1 MEIFYIIT
9 LALSGALLCFAG
21 TMRLIKPIRSLC
33 LKSYSD
39 DPNLQIHGKESV
51 FSEMRGAGGVTLF
64 SGIAILTGIFFSDFR
79 IASFTVAIV
88 IYLGFVLGRLI
99 SMNLDGRPNKELVQG
114 FFSEVIFSV
123 LNIFCL
129 INLELY
135 PLL

>member
-1 MEIFYIIT
+1 MEIFYMVT

-21 TMRLIKPIRSLC
+21 TMRLIKPISSLC

-39 DPNLQIHGKESV
+39 DPDLQIHGKESV
-51 FSEMRGAGGVTLF
+51 FSEMRAAGGVTVF
-64 SGIAILTGIFFSDFR
+64 SGIVILAGIFFSDFR

-88 IYLGFVLGRLI
+88 FYLGNVLGRLI
-99 SMNLDGRPNKELVQG
+99 SKSQDGRPNKELVQG
-114 FFSEVIFSV
+114 FMSEVIFSV